1 MKAFEQQMK
10 ELEEVEGAEVKLMR
24 TLKAEYRAVSLLF
37 LKMVLAIFAVLI
49 FTFSV
54 VCPVVNT
61 YVCVHVEVTLSSVLN
76 IF

>member
-24 TLKAEYRAVSLLF
+24 TLKAEYRAVRLNFKDGSCY
-37 LKMVLAIFAVLI
+37 FAVLI

-54 VCPVVNT
+54 VCPVLNT
-61 YVCVHVEVTLSSVLN
+61 YFVLC
-76 IF
+76 I